1 MGVQVLS
8 LRLTRKGNTI
18 VAGGYHDRK
27 ETPMIAHGEYGGGNE
42 MSEGDKKAAG
52 CFMIGGLMS
61 MLVWLVPIM
70 LCLFFCLLAMCSGG

>member
-1 MGVQVLS
+1 M
-8 LRLTRKGNTI
+8 T
-18 VAGGYHDRK
+18 
-27 ETPMIAHGEYGGGNE
+27 AHGEYGGGNE